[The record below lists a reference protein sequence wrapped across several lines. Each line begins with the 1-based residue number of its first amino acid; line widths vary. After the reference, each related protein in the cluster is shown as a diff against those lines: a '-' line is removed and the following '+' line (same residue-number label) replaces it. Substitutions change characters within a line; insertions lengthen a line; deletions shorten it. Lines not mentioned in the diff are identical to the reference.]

1 MENYYIIKGYTGDIN
16 YSQEDDCYYGVVKDI
31 TGLVSYEGSTWEN
44 LEKDFRGL
52 FRKLFNYINIRKSPF
67 LLFVIE
73 GTAGEVLTIHTAT
86 SQSAA
91 DHTL

>member
-44 LEKDFRGL
+44 LEKDFRGAVDD
-52 FRKLFNYINIRKSPF
+52 Y
-67 LLFVIE
+67 
-73 GTAGEVLTIHTAT
+73 LTF
-86 SQSAA
+86 QE
-91 DHTL
+91 TL